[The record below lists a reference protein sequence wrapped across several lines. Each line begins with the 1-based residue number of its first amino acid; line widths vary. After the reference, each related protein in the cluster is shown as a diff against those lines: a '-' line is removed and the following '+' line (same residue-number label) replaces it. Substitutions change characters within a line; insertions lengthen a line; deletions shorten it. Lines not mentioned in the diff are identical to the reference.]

1 MRALLESL
9 AGDGAVVSVRV
20 PEHEVF
26 DPLDERPADLVLL
39 KSATDLALARAV
51 AGEASG
57 TSFLNAARATF
68 GVHDKAATVARLA
81 AAGLPV
87 PKSFL
92 FQPDEETVRSGTE
105 GRWVVKP
112 VRGVHGRGV
121 SFHEGPVFKLPA
133 EVEADGSFVADDGVR
148 LLQGWVGGEEADV
161 KVYVADGICFA
172 GRKRF
177 SASSYRTD
185 EIVPV
190 ALDPETEGIVRAAGE
205 ALGLSCFGV
214 DLRFDGE
221 GRSSST
227 PTRSPATGVSRG
239 PWGRCG
245 RRSSA
250 LWGPRVAEGTQP
262 AGRGGDGDRRG
273 FPRRLAFGMVSFAL
287 PLYAYSLGLSVGEI
301 GLLVSLRTVLVLPLK
316 PVAGWLSDRI
326 GCAHRLHS
334 GGPGAG
340 RCRGGVARFGRVLGG
355 SRSYGSCRGQ
365 APPGGR

>member
-1 MRALLESL
+1 LIRSARIELWVEERGGEPAVNPVMRALLESL

-20 PEHEVF
+20 PEREVF

-39 KSATDLALARAV
+39 KSATDLALSRAV
-51 AGEASG
+51 AGEAGG

-121 SFHEGPVFKLPA
+121 SFHEGPVLKLPA

-148 LLQGWVGGEEADV
+148 LLQGRVGGEEADV

-190 ALDPETEGIVRAAGE
+190 ALDPETEGIVRVAGE

-221 GRSSST
+221 G
-227 PTRSPATGVSRG
+227 PFIIDANPFPGY
-239 PWGRCG
+239 
-245 RRSSA
+245 
-250 LWGPRVAEGTQP
+250 
-262 AGRGGDGDRRG
+262 RG
-273 FPRRLAFGMVSFAL
+273 FPGAVGAL
-287 PLYAYSLGLSVGEI
+287 RAEVERALG
-301 GLLVSLRTVLVLPLK
+301 
-316 PVAGWLSDRI
+316 A
-326 GCAHRLHS
+326 A
-334 GGPGAG
+334 
-340 RCRGGVARFGRVLGG
+340 CR
-355 SRSYGSCRGQ
+355 
-365 APPGGR
+365 

>member
-1 MRALLESL
+1 
-9 AGDGAVVSVRV
+9 
-20 PEHEVF
+20 
-26 DPLDERPADLVLL
+26 
-39 KSATDLALARAV
+39 
-51 AGEASG
+51 
-57 TSFLNAARATF
+57 
-68 GVHDKAATVARLA
+68 
-81 AAGLPV
+81 
-87 PKSFL
+87 
-92 FQPDEETVRSGTE
+92 
-105 GRWVVKP
+105 
-112 VRGVHGRGV
+112 
-121 SFHEGPVFKLPA
+121 VFKLPA

-221 GRSSST
+221 GPFIIDANPFPGYRGFPGAVGGVAGGGRARSGG
-227 PTRSPATGVSRG
+227 RVSLRA
-239 PWGRCG
+239 RN
-245 RRSSA
+245 
-250 LWGPRVAEGTQP
+250 PRVAVATVIAEGFL
-262 AGRGGDGDRRG
+262 G
-273 FPRRLAFGMVSFAL
+273 RLAFGMVSFAL

-316 PVAGWLSDRI
+316 PVAAGSRTVSGVRTVYTLGALARVV
-326 GCAHRLHS
+326 AAAVLLVS
-334 GGPGAG
+334 GGFWGLAL
-340 RCRGGVARFGRVLGG
+340 VRVLQ
-355 SRSYGSCRGQ
+355 GQ

>member
-1 MRALLESL
+1 LIRSARIELWVEERGGEPAVNPVMRALLESL

-20 PEHEVF
+20 PEREVF

-39 KSATDLALARAV
+39 KSATDLALSRAV
-51 AGEASG
+51 AGEAGG
-57 TSFLNAARATF
+57 TRFLNAARATF

-121 SFHEGPVFKLPA
+121 SFHEGPVLKLPA
-133 EVEADGSFVADDGVR
+133 EVETDGSFVADDGVR
-148 LLQGWVGGEEADV
+148 LLQSRVGGEEADV

-221 GRSSST
+221 G
-227 PTRSPATGVSRG
+227 PFIIDANPFPGY
-239 PWGRCG
+239 
-245 RRSSA
+245 
-250 LWGPRVAEGTQP
+250 
-262 AGRGGDGDRRG
+262 RG
-273 FPRRLAFGMVSFAL
+273 FPGAVGAL
-287 PLYAYSLGLSVGEI
+287 RAEVERALG
-301 GLLVSLRTVLVLPLK
+301 
-316 PVAGWLSDRI
+316 A
-326 GCAHRLHS
+326 A
-334 GGPGAG
+334 
-340 RCRGGVARFGRVLGG
+340 CR
-355 SRSYGSCRGQ
+355 
-365 APPGGR
+365 

>member
-1 MRALLESL
+1 LIRSARIELWVEERGGEPAVNPVMRALLESL

-20 PEHEVF
+20 PEREVF

-39 KSATDLALARAV
+39 KSATDLALSRAV
-51 AGEASG
+51 AGEAGG

-121 SFHEGPVFKLPA
+121 SFHEGPVLKLPA

-148 LLQGWVGGEEADV
+148 LLQGRVGGEEADV

-190 ALDPETEGIVRAAGE
+190 ALDPETEGIVRVAGD

-221 GRSSST
+221 G
-227 PTRSPATGVSRG
+227 PFIIDANPFPGY
-239 PWGRCG
+239 
-245 RRSSA
+245 
-250 LWGPRVAEGTQP
+250 
-262 AGRGGDGDRRG
+262 RG
-273 FPRRLAFGMVSFAL
+273 FPGAVGAL
-287 PLYAYSLGLSVGEI
+287 RAEVERALG
-301 GLLVSLRTVLVLPLK
+301 
-316 PVAGWLSDRI
+316 A
-326 GCAHRLHS
+326 A
-334 GGPGAG
+334 
-340 RCRGGVARFGRVLGG
+340 CR
-355 SRSYGSCRGQ
+355 
-365 APPGGR
+365 